1 MDSEPPD
8 SLFLFEYLLANAFE
22 WTLILWILVLIFLL
36 ICSALVSGSE
46 VAFFSL
52 SPNDLHDI
60 HQDKDPTSD
69 KLIELKEKP
78 RKLLATILISNNFIN
93 IAIVIISDFIL
104 SKILPDETLRP
115 MAEALSGF
123 LPGSIEALVSLISF
137 LITIVGVTFL
147 LVLFG
152 EVAPKIYASINNRK
166 FALMMTG
173 PMAIM
178 SSVYSPLSN
187 FMVFWTSKLE
197 RRFQARGN
205 SGTSRQ
211 EIDAAIDLTVS
222 QEQNAEE
229 EADILKGIIK
239 FGDLLVKQI
248 MRARGDVIAVD
259 IDTTFSELLSD
270 IREYSY
276 SRIPVFKEDFDN
288 VIGILYVKDLIG
300 QLSNDDNYEW
310 QANIRTNVLYV
321 PESKKIDEL
330 LREFQLKKLHMAI
343 VVDEFGGSSGIV
355 TLEDIMEQVIGEIKD
370 ESDEDAEI
378 DYVKIDDDNFI
389 FEGKTLL
396 NDVCRITGEDIESFE
411 TARGESDSLAGLVLE
426 NLGHIPK
433 KDKEFILDRYKLKVM
448 SVSKRRIEK
457 IKFTILE
464 RI

>member
-1 MDSEPPD
+1 MDTEPPD
-8 SLFLFEYLLANAFE
+8 SLFLTDILFAIAFD
-22 WTLILWILVLIFLL
+22 WTLILWVLVLFLL
-36 ICSALVSGSE
+36 LVASALVSGSE

-60 HQDKDPTSD
+60 HQEKDPTSE

-93 IAIVIISDFIL
+93 IAIVIISDHIIKNL
-104 SKILPDETLRP
+104 LPDEVLKP
-115 MAEALSGF
+115 IAENLLAF
-123 LPGSIEALVSLISF
+123 LPGTIDSLVSVISF

-173 PMAIM
+173 PMSVM
-178 SSVYSPLSN
+178 SSIYSPLSN
-187 FMVFWTSKLE
+187 FMVYWTSKLE
-197 RRFQARGN
+197 KRFESRAS

-211 EIDAAIDLTVS
+211 EIDKAIDLTVS

-248 MRARGDVIAVD
+248 MRSRGDVIAVD
-259 IDTTFSELLSD
+259 IDTSFFELLSQ
-270 IREYSY
+270 IREFSY
-276 SRIPVFKEDFDN
+276 SRIPVFKDDFDN

-300 QLSNDDNYEW
+300 NLSKDENYEW
-310 QANIRTNVLYV
+310 QSNIRTNVLYV

-330 LREFQLKKLHMAI
+330 LREFQSKKLHMAI

-378 DYVKIDDDNFI
+378 DFVKIDDNNFI
-389 FEGKTLL
+389 FDGKTLL
-396 NDVCRITGEDIESFE
+396 NDVCRITGEDIEAFE

-426 NLGHIPK
+426 NLGYIPK
-433 KDKEFILDRYKLKVM
+433 KDKEFVLDKYKMKVM

-464 RI
+464 IT

>member
-1 MDSEPPD
+1 MGSEPPD
-8 SLFLFEYLLANAFE
+8 SLFLIEHLLALAFD

-60 HQDKDPTSD
+60 HQDKDPVSD

-93 IAIVIISDFIL
+93 IAIVIISDFVIK
-104 SKILPDETLRP
+104 KILTEDVLRP
-115 MAEALSGF
+115 LAVNLSSF
-123 LPGSIEALVSLISF
+123 LPGSVDSLVSMISF

-173 PMAIM
+173 PMSIM

-187 FMVFWTSKLE
+187 FMVNWTSKLE
-197 RRFQARGN
+197 RRFQARAN
-205 SGTSRQ
+205 SETSRQ
-211 EIDAAIDLTVS
+211 EIDKAIDLTVS

-248 MRARGDVIAVD
+248 MRSRGDVIAVD
-259 IDTTFSELLSD
+259 IDTSFSELLSQ
-270 IREYSY
+270 IREFSY

-300 QLSNDDNYEW
+300 NISKDDSYEW
-310 QANIRTNVLYV
+310 QSNTRTNVLYV

-330 LREFQLKKLHMAI
+330 LREFQFKKLHMAI

-378 DYVKIDDDNFI
+378 EFVKIDDDNFI

-396 NDVCRITGEDIESFE
+396 NDVCRITGEDIESFD

-448 SVSKRRIEK
+448 SVTKRRIEK

-464 RI
+464 RP

>member
-1 MDSEPPD
+1 MDTEPPA
-8 SLFLFEYLLANAFE
+8 SLFHLDIFLAIAFD
-22 WTLILWILVLIFLL
+22 WTILVWFLILIVLL

-60 HQDKDPTSD
+60 HQEKDPTAD

-93 IAIVIISDFIL
+93 IAIVIISDFL
-104 SKILPDETLRP
+104 LKKILPKESLQP
-115 MAEALSGF
+115 MAEWFGNYIPAEVAT
-123 LPGSIEALVSLISF
+123 ITNAISF
-137 LITIVGVTFL
+137 IITIVGVTFL

-173 PMAIM
+173 PMSIM
-178 SSVYSPLSN
+178 SSVYAPISN
-187 FMVFWTSKLE
+187 LMVFWTGKLE
-197 RRFQARGN
+197 KRFQSRS
-205 SGTSRQ
+205 SGTSRE
-211 EIDAAIDLTVS
+211 EIDKAIDLTVN

-248 MRARGDVIAVD
+248 MRSRTDVVAINIESGFD
-259 IDTTFSELLSD
+259 ELLSE
-270 IREYSY
+270 IRESRY
-276 SRIPVFKEDFDN
+276 SRIPVFKDDFDN
-288 VIGILYVKDLIG
+288 VVGILYVKDLINNISEG
-300 QLSNDDNYEW
+300 KDYEW
-310 QANIRTNVLYV
+310 QGNIRTNVLYV

-330 LREFQLKKLHMAI
+330 LREFQQKHLHMAI

-370 ESDEDAEI
+370 ESDEESEI
-378 DYVKIDDDNFI
+378 DYVKIDDSNFV
-389 FEGKTLL
+389 FDGKTLL
-396 NDVCRITGEDIESFE
+396 NDVCRITGEDVDVFD

-433 KDKEFILDRYKLKVM
+433 RNKEFILDKYKLKVI
-448 SVSKRRIEK
+448 SVSKKRIEK

-464 RI
+464 T

>member
-1 MDSEPPD
+1 MEPEPPA
-8 SLFLFEYLLANAFE
+8 SLFNLDIFLAIAFD
-22 WTLILWILVLIFLL
+22 WTILVWFLILVLLL
-36 ICSALVSGSE
+36 IASALVSGSE

-60 HQDKDPTSD
+60 HQDKDPTAD
-69 KLIELKEKP
+69 RLIELKQKP

-93 IAIVIISDFIL
+93 IAIVIISDFL
-104 SKILPDETLRP
+104 LKKILPKESLRP
-115 MAEALSGF
+115 IAEWVADFIPMGID
-123 LPGSIEALVSLISF
+123 SITNGISF

-173 PMAIM
+173 PMSVM
-178 SSVYSPLSN
+178 SSVYAPISN
-187 FMVFWTSKLE
+187 LMVFWTGKLE
-197 RRFQARGN
+197 KRFQSRS
-205 SGTSRQ
+205 SGTSRE
-211 EIDAAIDLTVS
+211 EIDKAIDLTVN

-248 MRARGDVIAVD
+248 MRSRTDVVAVNIESGFD
-259 IDTTFSELLSD
+259 DLLSE
-270 IREYSY
+270 IRESRY
-276 SRIPVFKEDFDN
+276 SRIPVFKDDFDN
-288 VIGILYVKDLIG
+288 VIGILYVKDLITNISSG
-300 QLSNDDNYEW
+300 KDYEW
-310 QANIRTNVLYV
+310 QGNIRTNVLYV

-330 LREFQLKKLHMAI
+330 LREFQQKHLHMAI

-370 ESDEDAEI
+370 ESDEETEI
-378 DYVKIDDDNFI
+378 DYVKIDDSNFV
-389 FEGKTLL
+389 FDGKTLL
-396 NDVCRITGEDIESFE
+396 NDVCRITGENVDVFD

-433 KDKEFILDRYKLKVM
+433 KNKEFILDKYKLKVI
-448 SVSKRRIEK
+448 SVTKKRIEK

-464 RI
+464 T

>member
-1 MDSEPPD
+1 MDTEPPALL
-8 SLFLFEYLLANAFE
+8 SPEIFLAIAFD
-22 WTLILWILVLIFLL
+22 WTILVWFIILILLL
-36 ICSALVSGSE
+36 IGSALVSGSE

-60 HQDKDPTSD
+60 HQEKDPTAD

-93 IAIVIISDFIL
+93 IAIVIISDFL
-104 SKILPDETLRP
+104 LKKLLPKESLRP
-115 MAEALSGF
+115 LAEWAAGF
-123 LPGSIEALVSLISF
+123 MPFGVEGLINTISF

-166 FALMMTG
+166 FALMMTA
-173 PMAIM
+173 PMSIM
-178 SSVYSPLSN
+178 SSVYSPISN
-187 FMVFWTSKLE
+187 LMVFWTSKLE
-197 RRFQARGN
+197 KRFQARS
-205 SGTSRQ
+205 SGTSRE
-211 EIDAAIDLTVS
+211 EIDKAIDLTVN
-222 QEQNAEE
+222 QEKNAEE

-248 MRARGDVIAVD
+248 MKSRTDVVAINIEEGFD
-259 IDTTFSELLSD
+259 ELLRE
-270 IREYSY
+270 IRESKY
-276 SRIPVFKEDFDN
+276 SRIPVYKDDFDN
-288 VIGILYVKDLIG
+288 VIGILYVKDLINNISG
-300 QLSNDDNYEW
+300 GKDYEW

-330 LREFQLKKLHMAI
+330 LREFQLKHLHMAI

-370 ESDEDAEI
+370 ESDEETEI
-378 DYVKIDDDNFI
+378 DYVKIDDSNFI
-389 FEGKTLL
+389 FDGKTLL
-396 NDVCRITGEDIESFE
+396 NDVCRITGEDIDVFD

-433 KDKEFILDRYKLKVM
+433 KNKEFILDRYKLKVI
-448 SVSKRRIEK
+448 SVTKKRIEK
-457 IKFTILE
+457 IKFTILDA
-464 RI
+464 

>member
-1 MDSEPPD
+1 LEPEPPA
-8 SLFLFEYLLANAFE
+8 SLLNLDLLLAFAFD
-22 WTLILWILVLIFLL
+22 WTILVWFLILVILL
-36 ICSALVSGSE
+36 IGSALVSGSE

-60 HQDKDPTSD
+60 HQEKDPTAD

-93 IAIVIISDFIL
+93 IAIVIISDFL
-104 SKILPDETLRP
+104 LKKLLPKEVLQPLAEWATQIIP
-115 MAEALSGF
+115 MG
-123 LPGSIEALVSLISF
+123 IEGMTSTISF
-137 LITIVGVTFL
+137 IITIVGVTFL

-173 PMAIM
+173 PMSVM
-178 SSVYSPLSN
+178 SSVYSPISN
-187 FMVFWTSKLE
+187 LMVFWTGKLE
-197 RRFQARGN
+197 KRFQSRS
-205 SGTSRQ
+205 SGTSRE
-211 EIDAAIDLTVS
+211 EIDKAIDLTVN

-248 MRARGDVIAVD
+248 MRSRTDVVALNIEFGFDEVLG
-259 IDTTFSELLSD
+259 E
-270 IREYSY
+270 IRESKY
-276 SRIPVFKEDFDN
+276 SRIPVFKDDFDN
-288 VIGILYVKDLIG
+288 VIGILYVKDLIHNIAG
-300 QLSNDDNYEW
+300 GKDYEW
-310 QANIRTNVLYV
+310 QGNIRTNVLYV

-330 LREFQLKKLHMAI
+330 LREFQQKHLHMAI

-370 ESDEDAEI
+370 ESDEESEI
-378 DYVKIDDDNFI
+378 DYVRIDDNNFI
-389 FEGKTLL
+389 FDGKTLL
-396 NDVCRITGEDIESFE
+396 NDVCRITGEDVDVFD

-433 KDKEFILDRYKLKVM
+433 KNKEFILDKYKLKVI
-448 SVSKRRIEK
+448 SVTKRRIEK

-464 RI
+464 S

>member
-36 ICSALVSGSE
+36 VCSALVSGSE

-104 SKILPDETLRP
+104 KKILPDEVLRP
-115 MAEALSGF
+115 LAEALSGI
-123 LPGSIEALVSLISF
+123 LPGSIDALVSLISF

-197 RRFQARGN
+197 RRFQARAN

-211 EIDAAIDLTVS
+211 EIDKAIDLTVS

-259 IDTTFSELLSD
+259 FDTTFPELLSD

-300 QLSNDDNYEW
+300 QLSQDDNYEW

-330 LREFQLKKLHMAI
+330 LREFQSKKLHMAI

-389 FEGKTLL
+389 FDGKTLL
-396 NDVCRITGEDIESFE
+396 NDVSRITGEDIESFE

-448 SVSKRRIEK
+448 SVTKRRIEK

-464 RI
+464 RP

>member
-1 MDSEPPD
+1 MDTEPPA
-8 SLFLFEYLLANAFE
+8 SLFNLEIFLAIAFD
-22 WTLILWILVLIFLL
+22 WTILVWLLILILLL
-36 ICSALVSGSE
+36 IGSALVSGSE

-60 HQDKDPTSD
+60 HQDKDPIAD

-93 IAIVIISDFIL
+93 IAIVIISDFLLKKLLPKESL
-104 SKILPDETLRP
+104 SPLAEWFANYIP
-115 MAEALSGF
+115 MG
-123 LPGSIEALVSLISF
+123 IEGITNTISF

-178 SSVYSPLSN
+178 SSVYAPLSN
-187 FMVFWTSKLE
+187 LMVFWTSKLE
-197 RRFQARGN
+197 KRLQSRGN
-205 SGTSRQ
+205 SSTSRQ
-211 EIDAAIDLTVS
+211 EIDKAIDLTVN

-248 MRARGDVIAVD
+248 MRSRTDVVAVNIED
-259 IDTTFSELLSD
+259 GFEELLSE
-270 IREYSY
+270 IRTSKY
-276 SRIPVFKEDFDN
+276 SRIPVYKDDFDN
-288 VIGILYVKDLIG
+288 VIGILYVKDLIDHIG
-300 QLSNDDNYEW
+300 SGKEYEW
-310 QANIRTNVLYV
+310 QGNIRTNVLYV

-330 LREFQLKKLHMAI
+330 LREFQLKHLHMAI

-370 ESDEDAEI
+370 ESDEESEI
-378 DYVKIDDDNFI
+378 DYVKIDDYNFI
-389 FEGKTLL
+389 FDGKTLL
-396 NDVCRITGEDIESFE
+396 NDVCRITGEDLEAFE

-433 KDKEFILDRYKLKVM
+433 KNKEFILDRYKLKVI
-448 SVSKRRIEK
+448 SVTKKRIEK
-457 IKFTILE
+457 IKFTIIE
-464 RI
+464 S

>member
-1 MDSEPPD
+1 MDTEPPD
-8 SLFLFEYLLANAFE
+8 SLFLIDFLLAIAFD
-22 WTLILWILVLIFLL
+22 WSILILALLL
-36 ICSALVSGSE
+36 ILLLFCSALVSGSE

-60 HQDKDPTSD
+60 HQDKDPTSE

-93 IAIVIISDFIL
+93 IAIVIISDFLIKRL
-104 SKILPDETLRP
+104 LPDDILRP
-115 MAEALSGF
+115 VAESLSSF
-123 LPGSIEALVSLISF
+123 LPGSIDSLVNAISF

-173 PMAIM
+173 PMSIM
-178 SSVYSPLSN
+178 GSIYSPISN
-187 FMVFWTSKLE
+187 FMVYWTSKLE
-197 RRFQARGN
+197 TRFEARAN

-211 EIDAAIDLTVS
+211 EIDKAIDLTVS
-222 QEQNAEE
+222 KEHNAEE

-248 MRARGDVIAVD
+248 MRSRGDVIAVD
-259 IDTTFSELLSD
+259 IDTSFSELLSE

-276 SRIPVFKEDFDN
+276 SRIPVFKDDFDN

-300 QLSNDDNYEW
+300 NLSKDDKYEW
-310 QANIRTNVLYV
+310 QSNIRTNVLYV

-378 DYVKIDDDNFI
+378 DYVKIDDDNYI

-433 KDKEFILDRYKLKVM
+433 KDKEFVLDRYKLKVM
-448 SVSKRRIEK
+448 AVSKRRIEK
-457 IKFTILE
+457 IKFSIVE
-464 RI
+464 RT

>member
-1 MDSEPPD
+1 LDTEPPA
-8 SLFLFEYLLANAFE
+8 SLLNLDLLLALSFD
-22 WTLILWILVLIFLL
+22 WTILVWILILIFLL

-60 HQDKDPTSD
+60 HQDKDPTAD
-69 KLIELKEKP
+69 KLIDLKEKP

-93 IAIVIISDFIL
+93 IAIVIISDFLLKKLLPKESL
-104 SKILPDETLRP
+104 SPL
-115 MAEALSGF
+115 AEWVGNYIPAGID
-123 LPGSIEALVSLISF
+123 GITNTISF

-173 PMAIM
+173 PMSIL
-178 SSVYSPLSN
+178 SSIYAPISNLMVY
-187 FMVFWTSKLE
+187 WTGKLE
-197 RRFQARGN
+197 KRFQSRS
-205 SGTSRQ
+205 SGTSRE
-211 EIDAAIDLTVS
+211 EIDKAIDLTVN

-248 MRARGDVIAVD
+248 MRSRTDVVALNIEAGFDEVLN
-259 IDTTFSELLSD
+259 E
-270 IREYSY
+270 IRESKY
-276 SRIPVFKEDFDN
+276 SRIPVFKDDFDN
-288 VIGILYVKDLIG
+288 VVGILYVKDLINNISEG
-300 QLSNDDNYEW
+300 KDYEW
-310 QANIRTNVLYV
+310 QGNIRTNVLYV

-330 LREFQLKKLHMAI
+330 LREFQLKHLHMAI

-370 ESDEDAEI
+370 ESDEETEI
-378 DYVKIDDDNFI
+378 DYVRIDDYNFI
-389 FEGKTLL
+389 FDGKTLL
-396 NDVCRITGEDIESFE
+396 NDVCRITGEDIDVFD

-433 KDKEFILDRYKLKVM
+433 KNKEFILDRYKLKVI
-448 SVSKRRIEK
+448 SVTKKRIEK

-464 RI
+464 A

>member
-104 SKILPDETLRP
+104 SKVLPDETLRP
-115 MAEALSGF
+115 MAEVLSGF

-259 IDTTFSELLSD
+259 IDTTFSELLAD

-310 QANIRTNVLYV
+310 QANIRTNILYV

-330 LREFQLKKLHMAI
+330 LREFQSKKLHMAI

>member
-1 MDSEPPD
+1 MDTEPPD
-8 SLFLFEYLLANAFE
+8 SLFLFDILFAIGFDWSLL
-22 WTLILWILVLIFLL
+22 LWIIVLIFLL

-60 HQDKDPTSD
+60 HLDKDPTSD

-93 IAIVIISDFIL
+93 IAIVIISDFVIKKL
-104 SKILPDETLRP
+104 LTEDDLRPLAETL
-115 MAEALSGF
+115 SSIF
-123 LPGSIEALVSLISF
+123 PGSIESLTGIISF

-173 PMAIM
+173 PMSIM

-197 RRFQARGN
+197 RRYESRIN
-205 SGTSRQ
+205 SETSRQ
-211 EIDAAIDLTVS
+211 EIDKAIDLTVS

-248 MRARGDVIAVD
+248 MRSRGDVIAVD
-259 IDTTFSELLSD
+259 IDTSFSELLAQV
-270 IREYSY
+270 REYSY
-276 SRIPVFKEDFDN
+276 SRIPVYKDDFDN

-300 QLSNDDNYEW
+300 NLSKNDDYEW
-310 QANIRTNVLYV
+310 QSNIRTNVLYV

-330 LREFQLKKLHMAI
+330 LREFQSKKLHMAI

-448 SVSKRRIEK
+448 AVSKRRIEK

-464 RI
+464 RT